1 MKSMAIGEI
10 SDLDTE
16 SLIGIASSCKIR
28 TQGKSKDMLRIQ
40 LQELYATILVGSSS
54 CHGFTKSPGH
64 TGGFYHIVC
73 LHGTTV
79 CSKFMI
85 LTESVRDAADLW
97 LSLRYPP
104 VLFICDTPCTFVRHM
119 NLRDPDMARITWGE
133 NDGCFEKPKLEAIP
147 TLKCCQIS
155 IYRETAVHWLV
166 CKMQR
171 RYGRK
176 WIMIECSGD
185 VANCPGSKWFHMEC
199 VGMSEKPPKSEDWFC
214 VDCMRERQQRR
225 PVAFRRKSH

>member
-147 TLKCCQIS
+147 TL
-155 IYRETAVHWLV
+155 
-166 CKMQR
+166 R

-176 WIMIECSGD
+176 WIMIECSVSRKQMVPYGMCWD
-185 VANCPGSKWFHMEC
+185 VRKATQKRRLVLRGLHAGETTKEACCIQTK
-199 VGMSEKPPKSEDWFC
+199 KPLRGHYSILYC
-214 VDCMRERQQRR
+214 IVLYCI
-225 PVAFRRKSH
+225 V